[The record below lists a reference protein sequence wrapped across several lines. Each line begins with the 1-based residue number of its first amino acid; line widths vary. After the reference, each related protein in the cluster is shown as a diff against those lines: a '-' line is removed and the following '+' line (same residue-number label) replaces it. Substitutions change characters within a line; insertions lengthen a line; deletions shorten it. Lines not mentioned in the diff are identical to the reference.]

1 MLTRCSLLG
10 LVWLMCA
17 SAAAGDLAEVDERLS
32 APGIS
37 VMDVE
42 LNLTIGRYDISA
54 CEPADSLL
62 GIVTGRY
69 DRSRFDYTLDLHES
83 HDRADLYFATETI
96 GHHLSDWKDVD
107 NDFEFSFSP
116 DVQLRLNM
124 DIGASETHFD
134 FSDLSISEMD
144 LNVGAA
150 DAEVSFPTLNGTEM
164 RYLTIDAGAS
174 KLRVYDLGNARFND
188 MKFNGGVGSFLLD
201 FTGDLDHEA
210 SAEISVG
217 LGSLKIVLPRDIGV
231 RVESEENWLSSI
243 DFSKR
248 KLSRVEDDVY
258 ETENFRSAK
267 GRLIIYLDV
276 GIGSTDIVFE

>member
-1 MLTRCSLLG
+1 MLTRYCLLG
-10 LVWLMCA
+10 LVWIVCA
-17 SAAAGDLAEVDERLS
+17 SAVAGDLADVNERLT

-42 LNLTIGRYDISA
+42 LNLTVGRYDIVA

-62 GIVTGRY
+62 GIITGNY
-69 DRSRFDYTLDLHES
+69 DQSRFDYTLDLRER

-116 DVQLRLNM
+116 DVELRLNL
-124 DIGASETHFD
+124 DIGASESHFD
-134 FSDLSISEMD
+134 FSDLSISELD

-164 RYLTIDAGAS
+164 KYLTIDAGAC
-174 KLRVYDLGNARFND
+174 KLHVYNLGNARFSH

-210 SAEISVG
+210 SADISVG
-217 LGSLKIVLPRDIGV
+217 LGSLKIVLPRDIGI
-231 RVESEENWLSSI
+231 RVESEENWLSSV
-243 DFSKR
+243 DLPKR
-248 KLSRVEDDVY
+248 RFNRVEDDVY
-258 ETENFRSAK
+258 ETDNFKSAK
-267 GRLIIYLDV
+267 RRLTLYLDV
-276 GIGSTDIVFE
+276 GLGSTDIVFE

>member
-1 MLTRCSLLG
+1 MLTRYSLLG
-10 LVWLMCA
+10 LVWIICA
-17 SAAAGDLAEVDERLS
+17 SALAGDLADVNERLT
-32 APGIS
+32 APGIT

-42 LNLTIGRYDISA
+42 LNLTVGRYDIGA

-62 GIVTGRY
+62 GIITGNY
-69 DRSRFDYTLDLHES
+69 DQRRFDYTLDLREK

-116 DVQLRLNM
+116 NVELRLNL

-134 FSDLSISEMD
+134 FSDLSVSEMD

-150 DAEVSFPTLNGTEM
+150 DAEVSFPTLNGAEM
-164 RYLTIDAGAS
+164 KYLTIDAGAS
-174 KLRVYDLGNARFND
+174 KLHVYNLGNARFDD

-231 RVESEENWLSSI
+231 RIESEENWLSSI
-243 DFSKR
+243 DFPKR
-248 KLSRVEDDVY
+248 GFTKVKDDVY
-258 ETENFRSAK
+258 ETDNFKSAK
-267 GRLIIYLDV
+267 GRLTLYLDV
-276 GIGSTDIVFE
+276 GLGSTDVVFE